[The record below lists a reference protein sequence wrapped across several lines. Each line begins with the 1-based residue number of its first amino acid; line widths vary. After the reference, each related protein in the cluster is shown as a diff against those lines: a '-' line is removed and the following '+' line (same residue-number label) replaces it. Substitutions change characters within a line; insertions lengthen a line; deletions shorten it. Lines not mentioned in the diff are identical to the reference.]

1 METCHPSASDREAD
15 DSQLSSQKKTTNI
28 SSDFSARTILGLAIP
43 ALGALIVEP
52 LLLLIDS
59 VMIGSLGTAP
69 LAGLSLASTILVTL
83 VGVFVFLAYATTAQ
97 TAQAVGAGRPREG
110 IKAGI
115 EAMWLAAGI
124 GIVTVTLLLIG
135 APLIVEWM
143 GADATVFPQAVAYLR
158 GAAPGMLPMLVILAA
173 TGTLR
178 GLLDMRTPLYVVT
191 VGAFVNVALNLVL
204 IFWLDLGILGAGI
217 GLSITQ
223 SLMGATLVV
232 VIVWRS
238 RELDVSF
245 RPSLGGLG
253 HAIGAGTPLLIR
265 TISLRLALLATVALA
280 TQIGV
285 IALAAYQVVTTVWT
299 MAAFA
304 LDALAIAAQSLVG
317 VALGSGR
324 RYALRTLVRTMTLW
338 GAGAASVLGV
348 AVALLSRWIPLA
360 FGTDPAMHQAAT
372 RALVVIGLLMPIAGV
387 VFLLDGVLIGASE
400 GKYLALMGVVTL
412 GAYLPALWVIRSHL
426 PHNST
431 LPLSAADQTQALM
444 WLWIAFAGWFMMMR
458 ALTNGMRAFSPRF
471 GG

>member
-1 METCHPSASDREAD
+1 
-15 DSQLSSQKKTTNI
+15 
-28 SSDFSARTILGLAIP
+28 
-43 ALGALIVEP
+43 
-52 LLLLIDS
+52 
-59 VMIGSLGTAP
+59 
-69 LAGLSLASTILVTL
+69 
-83 VGVFVFLAYATTAQ
+83 
-97 TAQAVGAGRPREG
+97 
-110 IKAGI
+110 
-115 EAMWLAAGI
+115 
-124 GIVTVTLLLIG
+124 
-135 APLIVEWM
+135 
-143 GADATVFPQAVAYLR
+143 
-158 GAAPGMLPMLVILAA
+158 MLPMLVILAA

-338 GAGAASVLGV
+338 GAGAATVLGV

-426 PHNST
+426 LHNST
-431 LPLSAADQTQALM
+431 LPLSTADQTQALM